1 MAIKDIHHVT
11 IGGGQDLMCHWPRQ
25 GGLWRW
31 GDELLAGYIESP
43 CDYTDPRQG
52 GHGQSGIWDKG
63 YVRLRRS
70 QDDGMLFNNG
80 ASVAEQRRVL
90 RLDEYGTARDG
101 SPSGPPRDV
110 LDMSGKEAV
119 FMMGRAWC
127 GDEVSI
133 QDNRAVRNNIA
144 YCYRSIDRGH
154 QWETTP
160 SILFPHHTKTV
171 VELAN
176 NVAPLGDGRYVAWLV
191 GYGGVEG
198 ASSPQGAPYSPQLYV
213 TEDQGVSWHFYG
225 EIYGDPSHRIAA
237 FYPQILFLPDGR
249 WLCVL
254 GCWYQAAGARLR
266 WTAVTISD
274 DKGLSWSPPR
284 KIHMWSVSPFP
295 LLLRDGR
302 IVLIYM
308 RRNPDPTGLYAIVSE
323 DLGVTWSKPVCLRD
337 DTVRTGPTGLVDG
350 GYPVAIQMADN
361 RIFAAYY
368 WQHDDQ
374 DVPWY
379 GGRKYIA
386 GTFFRVS

>member
-1 MAIKDIHHVT
+1 
-11 IGGGQDLMCHWPRQ
+11 MCHWPRQ

-31 GDELLAGYIESP
+31 VDELLAGYIESP

-198 ASSPQGAPYSPQLYV
+198 ASSPQGAPYSPQLVRHRRSGRVLAFLWRDLWRSIPSYRCFLSANPLSAGRALVMCPWMLVSGRGGAPTMDSRDHFRRQRPVVV
-213 TEDQGVSWHFYG
+213 TTQKD
-225 EIYGDPSHRIAA
+225 SHVVRFALSSSA
-237 FYPQILFLPDGR
+237 E
-249 WLCVL
+249 
-254 GCWYQAAGARLR
+254 R
-266 WTAVTISD
+266 WTDRPHLHAPES
-274 DKGLSWSPPR
+274 
-284 KIHMWSVSPFP
+284 
-295 LLLRDGR
+295 
-302 IVLIYM
+302 
-308 RRNPDPTGLYAIVSE
+308 
-323 DLGVTWSKPVCLRD
+323 
-337 DTVRTGPTGLVDG
+337 
-350 GYPVAIQMADN
+350 
-361 RIFAAYY
+361 
-368 WQHDDQ
+368 
-374 DVPWY
+374 
-379 GGRKYIA
+379 
-386 GTFFRVS
+386 